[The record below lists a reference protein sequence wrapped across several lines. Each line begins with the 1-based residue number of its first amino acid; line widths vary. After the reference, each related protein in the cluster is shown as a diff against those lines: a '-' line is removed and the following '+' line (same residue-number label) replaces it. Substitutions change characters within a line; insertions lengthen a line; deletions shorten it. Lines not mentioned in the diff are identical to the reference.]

1 MKIFD
6 QNRPTSAKEASISPS
21 KLWCPLEAALLGL
34 ALLLLCW
41 LVFFRKTPFEYGLM
55 PLLLWAALRFGMR
68 GVLSTAAVIITL
80 APIGIG
86 IGASPFVRATDHESL
101 LLLYSYLGVTIA
113 CTVFLA
119 KVLAERKHA
128 STQLV
133 AANHNLAQA
142 NDSLAQANH
151 NLADATATANQLATQ
166 AALASA
172 AKSEYLANMSH
183 EIRTPLNG
191 VIGLTG
197 LLLDT
202 ELDADQLRYA
212 NTVRSSGEA
221 LLGLIND
228 LLDISKIEAGK
239 LDLESQDFDL
249 SCLLKDLTEVF
260 AVQARDK
267 GIALH
272 CTTEDTVPSALRGD
286 AARLRQILTNLV
298 DNAFK
303 FTDVGAVA
311 IRTSL
316 VDMTPHAVL
325 LRFSVRDTGI
335 GIQADK
341 LGQLFDKFSQVDT
354 SMTRRY
360 GGAGLGL
367 AIAKQ
372 LAVLMG
378 GDIGVTSEVDK
389 GSEFWFT
396 VRLSKQT
403 RSLQQRSTTTRSAA
417 HELLNLL
424 ADRHAHILVAED
436 NLTNQQVALSI
447 LKHLGLQA
455 DAVANGAD
463 ALRVLDSQT
472 YDLILMDVQMPVM
485 DGMEATRQIRLAELA
500 AGKPRLPIIA
510 MTANAMRGDRD
521 KCLEAGMNDYLS
533 KPVSPQMF
541 ATVLDKWL
549 PYRD

>member
-1 MKIFD
+1 MPD
-6 QNRPTSAKEASISPS
+6 LPTPPPYQEEP
-21 KLWCPLEAALLGL
+21 KLSNNSWNPLEAAILGL

-55 PLLLWAALRFGMR
+55 PLLLWAALRFGLR
-68 GVLSTAAVIITL
+68 GVFSAAAAIIIFAT
-80 APIGIG
+80 IGTG
-86 IGASPFVRATDHESL
+86 IGASPFVRATDQESL
-101 LLLYSYLGVTIA
+101 LLLHAYLGVTIA

-119 KVLAERKHA
+119 EALADRKRA
-128 STQLV
+128 AAQLI
-133 AANHNLAQA
+133 AANHSFAQV
-142 NDSLAQANH
+142 NRC
-151 NLADATATANQLATQ
+151 LADATATANQLAAQ

-172 AKSEYLANMSH
+172 AKSEYLTNMSH

-202 ELDADQLRYA
+202 ELDDNQLRYA

-239 LDLESQDFDL
+239 LELETHDFALPSLLQDLAEAL
-249 SCLLKDLTEVF
+249 
-260 AVQARDK
+260 AVQAREK

-272 CTTEDTVPSALRGD
+272 CSTDPTVPTGLRGD
-286 AARLRQILTNLV
+286 SGRLRQILTNLA

-303 FTDVGAVA
+303 FTDVGEVA
-311 IRTSL
+311 IHVSL
-316 VDMTPHAVL
+316 VETAPHEVL

-335 GIQADK
+335 GIPADK
-341 LGQLFDKFSQVDT
+341 LGMLFDKFSQVDA
-354 SMTRRY
+354 SSTRRY
-360 GGAGLGL
+360 GGTGLGL

-378 GDIGVTSEVDK
+378 GDIGVTSEVGK

-396 VRLSKQT
+396 VRLGKQAALQHP
-403 RSLQQRSTTTRSAA
+403 RSSARSAA

-424 ADRHAHILVAED
+424 AERNAHILVAED

-447 LKHLGLQA
+447 LKHLGLDA
-455 DAVANGAD
+455 DAVANGAE
-463 ALRVLDSQT
+463 ALQVLASQT
-472 YDLILMDVQMPVM
+472 YDLVLMDVQMPVM
-485 DGMEATRQIRLAELA
+485 DGMEATRQIRRAEA
-500 AGKPRLPIIA
+500 ANGKPRLPVIA
-510 MTANAMRGDRD
+510 MTANAMLGDRD
-521 KCLEAGMNDYLS
+521 KCLEAGMDDYLS

-541 ATVLDKWL
+541 ASALDKWL
-549 PYRD
+549 PRRD